1 MSTAVRTP
9 LAGPMT
15 WTADT
20 LLEDDGRVALGPDAI
35 AELDAAAAEF
45 EANPLPIEAL
55 SPDFFDL
62 PACAAAMRSVRAQV
76 YEGIGFAIV
85 DRLPVERLSKSTS
98 VALYWLLMSL
108 VGRPVAQKWDG
119 TLLYDVLDTGKK
131 AGAGTGVRSSKTSGH
146 QPYHTDN
153 AFNLAPDCAAL
164 LCLQTAKSGGISGL
178 VSLETVYNLLL
189 EDYGDLVPRLY
200 EPVYWDRQME
210 HAPDDPRV
218 SFQPVFESD
227 GERVLANYSPYLV
240 LAGYQMRKQPP
251 DVHTRAA
258 LDALIE
264 VPEREGLGK
273 SFVFERGQ
281 VQIVNNRRIGHRRT
295 GFEDW
300 DEPERRRHLV
310 RIWLRDA
317 GRPFYHG

>member
-1 MSTAVRTP
+1 MSDISTAPVSS
-9 LAGPMT
+9 AMT

-20 LLEDDGRVALGPDAI
+20 PLPAAGRVRLDADCI
-35 AELDAAAAEF
+35 GELDAAAREF

-55 SPDFFDL
+55 SPDYFDL
-62 PACAAAMRSVRAQV
+62 PACAALMREVRGQV
-76 YEGIGFAIV
+76 YDGVGFAIV
-85 DRLPVERLSKSTS
+85 DRLPMERLSKRTAT
-98 VALYWLLMSL
+98 ALYWLLMCL

-119 TLLYDVLDTGKK
+119 TMLYDVLDTGKK
-131 AGAGTGVRSSKTSGH
+131 AGAGTGVRSSKTNGH
-146 QPYHTDN
+146 QGYHTDN

-164 LCLQTAKSGGISGL
+164 LCLQTAKSGGVSGL
-178 VSLETVYNLLL
+178 VSLETVYNILL
-189 EDYGDLVPRLY
+189 EEYGGLVPRLY

-210 HAPDDPRV
+210 HAPDDARV
-218 SFQPVFESD
+218 SFQPVFETD

-240 LAGYQMRKQPP
+240 LAGYHVRNEPP
-251 DVHTRAA
+251 DPHTRAA
-258 LDALIE
+258 IDALIE
-264 VPEREGLGK
+264 VPERDGLGK

-281 VQIVNNRRIGHRRT
+281 IQIVNNRRIGHRRT

-317 GRPFYHG
+317 GRPYHG

>member
-1 MSTAVRTP
+1 MSTVMQTP
-9 LAGPMT
+9 LAGPMA
-15 WTADT
+15 WAADT
-20 LLEDDGRVALGPDAI
+20 LLEDDGLVVLDSDCR
-35 AELDAAAAEF
+35 AELDAAAIEF
-45 EANPLPIEAL
+45 ESNPLPVEAL
-55 SPDFFDL
+55 APDFFDL
-62 PACAAAMRSVRAQV
+62 PACAAAMQRVRAQV
-76 YEGIGFAIV
+76 CDGIGFAII
-85 DRLPVERLSKSTS
+85 DRLPVERLSKRTA

-131 AGAGTGVRSSKTSGH
+131 ASPGTGVRSSKTNGH
-146 QPYHTDN
+146 QGYHTDN

-164 LCLQTAKSGGISGL
+164 LCLQTAKSGGVSGL

-189 EDYGDLVPRLY
+189 DEYGELVPRLY

-210 HAPDDPRV
+210 HAPDDTRV
-218 SFQPVFESD
+218 SVQPVFESD
-227 GERVLANYSPYLV
+227 GERVLANYSPWLV
-240 LAGYQMRKQPP
+240 LAGYSLRDEPR
-251 DVHTRAA
+251 DAHTRAA

-264 VPEREGLGK
+264 VPERDALGK

-281 VQIVNNRRIGHRRT
+281 IQIVNNRRVGHRRT
-295 GFEDW
+295 AFEDW
-300 DEPERRRHLV
+300 EEPERRRHLV

>member
-1 MSTAVRTP
+1 MPTVPHSA
-9 LAGPMT
+9 LASPMT
-15 WTADT
+15 WSADT
-20 LLEDDGRVALGPDAI
+20 LLEDDGLVRLEAEVL
-35 AELDAAAAEF
+35 AELDAAATEF

-55 SPDFFDL
+55 SPGFFDL
-62 PACAAAMRSVRAQV
+62 SASAAAMRRVRAQV
-76 YEGIGFAIV
+76 YEGIGFAII
-85 DRLPVERLSKSTS
+85 DRVPVERVSKRSA

-119 TLLYDVLDTGKK
+119 TMLYDVLDTGKK
-131 AGAGTGVRSSKTSGH
+131 SGPGTGVRSSKTNGH

-164 LCLQTAKSGGISGL
+164 LCLRTAKSGGVSGL

-210 HAPDDPRV
+210 HAPDDERI
-218 SFQPVFESD
+218 SFQPVFEPD

-240 LAGYQMRKQPP
+240 LAGYHMRNEAP
-251 DVHTRAA
+251 DGRTRAA

-273 SFVFERGQ
+273 SFVFGPGQ
-281 VQIVNNRRIGHRRT
+281 IQIVNNRRIGHRRT
-295 GFEDW
+295 AFEDW

-317 GRPFYHG
+317 GRPFYQS

>member
-1 MSTAVRTP
+1 MTTVLHTP
-9 LAGPMT
+9 IASPMT
-15 WTADT
+15 WSADT
-20 LLEDDGRVALGPDAI
+20 LLQDDGRVVLDADCRT
-35 AELDAAAAEF
+35 ELDAVAVEF
-45 EANPLPIEAL
+45 EASPLPIEVL
-55 SPDFFDL
+55 SPGWFHV
-62 PACAAAMRSVRAQV
+62 PACTEAMQRVRAQV
-76 YEGIGFAIV
+76 HEGIGFAII
-85 DRLPVERLSKSTS
+85 DRLPVERLAQRTA

-119 TLLYDVLDTGKK
+119 TMLYDVLDTGKK
-131 AGAGTGVRSSKTSGH
+131 AGPGTGVRSSKTNGH

-164 LCLQTAKSGGISGL
+164 LCLQTAKAGGVSGL
-178 VSLETVYNLLL
+178 ISLETVYNLLL
-189 EDYGDLVPRLY
+189 EDYGDLLPRLY

-210 HAPDDPRV
+210 HAPHDARV

-240 LAGYQMRKQPP
+240 LAGYHIRKDPP
-251 DVHTRAA
+251 DAHTRAA

-264 VPEREGLGK
+264 VPERDGLGK

-281 VQIVNNRRIGHRRT
+281 IQIVNNRRIGHRRT

>member
-1 MSTAVRTP
+1 MSTVMHTP
-9 LAGPMT
+9 LASPMT
-15 WTADT
+15 WAAET
-20 LLEDDGRVALGPDAI
+20 LLEDDGLVALDADCL
-35 AELDAAAAEF
+35 AELDAAAIEI
-45 EANPLPIEAL
+45 ESNPLPVEAL

-62 PACAAAMRSVRAQV
+62 HACTAAMRRVRAQV
-76 YEGIGFAIV
+76 YDGIGFAII
-85 DRLPVERLSKSTS
+85 DRLPVERVSTETA

-119 TLLYDVLDTGKK
+119 TLLYDVLDTGSK
-131 AGAGTGVRSSKTSGH
+131 AGAGTGVRSSRTNGH
-146 QPYHTDN
+146 QGYHTDN

-164 LCLQTAKSGGISGL
+164 LCLQTAKSGGVSGL

-189 EDYGDLVPRLY
+189 EDYGDLVPRLF

-210 HAPDDPRV
+210 HAPGDRRV
-218 SFQPVFESD
+218 SFQPVFEAD
-227 GERVLANYSPYLV
+227 GERVFANYSPYLV
-240 LAGYQMRKQPP
+240 LAGYHVRDERP
-251 DVHTRAA
+251 DAHTRAA

-264 VPEREGLGK
+264 VPERDGLGK

-281 VQIVNNRRIGHRRT
+281 VQIVNNRRVGHRRT
-295 GFEDW
+295 AFEDW
-300 DEPERRRHLV
+300 DEPGRRRHLV